1 MTTAKPNLI
10 HGAFLAIAMRW
21 TDRLIG
27 LVSTIILARL
37 LVPADF
43 GVIAT
48 ASIVIALADVLMEM
62 GVYVVLMQ
70 NKNPTEAH
78 YNTAWTIRFIQTSI
92 MTALVLLAAPL
103 AADYFNNPA
112 LTPVIRVL
120 ALTFLFEGLE
130 NIWIITLQKD
140 QQYARD
146 FRFMFSKRFT
156 GFVIT
161 IALAFI
167 THSYWA
173 LVAGNLG
180 GRLMGVILSY
190 VMHPKRPRFSLEKF
204 SEIFGMSQWVWVR
217 SIATYFQTRL
227 HEIVV
232 ANRESASVMG
242 TYALADQI
250 AAMPTTE
257 LLAPLN
263 RVLFPAFVKV
273 KDDLRELKRV
283 FLLAQGVQA
292 LVGIP
297 AGVGLALVA
306 SETVTLLLGSKWQ
319 AAIPL
324 VETLALMGCLTAIT
338 ASGLYVLITLGRIKI
353 VAAYAWLQVAMFAV
367 AAYALFPG
375 AGAESIAK
383 LRIAVALFGLV
394 TFTIFLCRELN
405 ELSAFDMLRSVLR
418 PALAAIP
425 MALSITAIDLHL
437 NFPMLPQLILK
448 VVTGATTY
456 SLSLL
461 GLWFLAGRAPGA
473 ESYLLEKFVPALF
486 PPRARSSK

>member
-204 SEIFGMSQWVWVR
+204 SEIFGMSQWVWVH
-217 SIATYFQTRL
+217 SIATYFETRL

-324 VETLALMGCLTAIT
+324 VETLALLGCLTAIT

-353 VAAYAWLQVAMFAV
+353 VAAYAWLQVAMFAL
-367 AAYALFPG
+367 AAYALFPE
-375 AGAESIAK
+375 AGAEVVVK
-383 LRIAVALFGLV
+383 LRIAVAVLGLG
-394 TFTIFLCRELN
+394 TFTYFMCREL
-405 ELSAFDMLRSVLR
+405 EGLQATEMLASVLR
-418 PALAAIP
+418 PALAVIP
-425 MALSITAIDLHL
+425 MAAAIMTLE
-437 NFPMLPQLILK
+437 QSLI
-448 VVTGATTY
+448 
-456 SLSLL
+456 LSLL
-461 GLWFLAGRAPGA
+461 PMLLVKIIAGASVYGLTVLGMWALAGRKPGA
-473 ESYLLEKFVPALF
+473 ESYLLEKFVMPLLK
-486 PPRARSSK
+486 RH